1 MAEAKKT
8 TKKKKSTG
16 LSKFASSVLVRP
28 VISEKAAQL
37 GTDNNVIVFLVN
49 KNANRVSIK
58 QAFNELYGVV
68 PTKVNVLNSRGKRVR
83 FGRKFGKRSDTK
95 KAMIYLPEGK
105 TVDVF
110 EGV

>member
-37 GTDNNVIVFLVN
+37 GAKNVIVFLVN
-49 KNANRVSIK
+49 KDANRVSIQ
-58 QAFNELYGVV
+58 QAFKELYGVV

-83 FGRKFGKRSDTK
+83 TGRTFGKRSDTK
-95 KAMIYLPEGK
+95 KAMIYLPEG
-105 TVDVF
+105 TNVDVF